1 MHVGFITLT
10 KKLQKTLSE
19 YHDRANLICLQVAW
33 FKDVCQTKPRG
44 ENTKNESKAAYREDW
59 SFQVEGSNSQRSN
72 RVYIFHSLKRNNFYV
87 CLSSVIFGGFRIPP
101 ELNIFG
107 SGEITKRICICVST
121 LNLLPLLKVKIWLD
135 SSLVLFSGSGAQAS

>member
-10 KKLQKTLSE
+10 KKLQKTLWE
-19 YHDRANLICLQVAW
+19 YHDDRANLIFLQVGQ

-72 RVYIFHSLKRNNFYV
+72 RVYIFHSLKRNKYV
-87 CLSSVIFGGFRIPP
+87 CVKSVIFGGFRIPP
-101 ELNIFG
+101 KLNIFG

>member
-1 MHVGFITLT
+1 MHVGFITVT

-19 YHDRANLICLQVAW
+19 YHDRANLICLQVGW

-72 RVYIFHSLKRNNFYV
+72 RVYIFHSLKRNKYV
-87 CLSSVIFGGFRIPP
+87 CVKSVIFGGFTILPA
-101 ELNIFG
+101 LFIVG
-107 SGEITKRICICVST
+107 SEGITKIKEF
-121 LNLLPLLKVKIWLD
+121 PP
-135 SSLVLFSGSGAQAS
+135 